1 MTMTESSSIVQRF
14 GGIVPIKLSA
24 PDNSRYSLGGVR
36 VSRRGAVCATNGKG
50 AFCAVVGEDP
60 GAGDV
65 NVSAIIAPESMKGAT
80 GVAWDECSP
89 SILNAAGSVAPR
101 ALDGDFPRVP
111 EVLAHESTFA
121 HAVTLSADLL
131 RKALDATDADT
142 VTLLLPEN
150 PAKPVGVLAG
160 YSATDTRSKAR
171 QRAEGDRC
179 AHAFA
184 VLMPYHRDGGVSA
197 MRKLWA
203 DAVMAFKLRW

>member
-14 GGIVPIKLSA
+14 GGIVPTKLSA
-24 PDNSRYSLGGVR
+24 PDNARYAIRGAR
-36 VSRRGAVCATNGKG
+36 VSRRGTVCATDGKG
-50 AFCAVVGEDP
+50 AFCAVVGDDP
-60 GAGDV
+60 GAQDGNPAFIVD
-65 NVSAIIAPESMKGAT
+65 AASMKGSI
-80 GVAWDECSP
+80 GVSWDGASP
-89 SILNAAGSVAPR
+89 MILNAAGATVPTT
-101 ALDGDFPRVP
+101 LDGDFPRVP

-150 PAKPVGVLAG
+150 PAKLVGVLAG

>member
-14 GGIVPIKLSA
+14 GGIVPTKLAA
-24 PDNSRYSLGGVR
+24 PDNVRYAFGGAR
-36 VSRRGAVCATNGKG
+36 VSRRGTVCATNGKG
-50 AFCAVVGEDP
+50 AFCAVVGDDP
-60 GAGDV
+60 GAQDGNPAFIVD
-65 NVSAIIAPESMKGAT
+65 AASMKGAI
-80 GVAWDECSP
+80 GVSWDGASP
-89 SILNAAGSVAPR
+89 MILNAAGATVPTTI
-101 ALDGDFPRVP
+101 DGSFPPIPDVIP
-111 EVLAHESTFA
+111 DAGAFA

-179 AHAFA
+179 AHVFA
-184 VLMPYHRDGGVSA
+184 VIVPCYRGEEASE
-197 MRKLWA
+197 MRKLWS
-203 DAVMAFKLRW
+203 DAVAAFKARW